1 MRYGK
6 AVTMVG
12 ANAEFEILRY
22 CAVGGS
28 AVNIGL
34 FLLDLTKGRLYWK
47 LRRDWS
53 NFASKKTADYL
64 SRLDRGL
71 REAQEKVGAVG
82 VLRYLGDSLSNV
94 LQLSEPEKLVTKDP
108 AVTLEQIFAER
119 IR

>member
-1 MRYGK
+1 
-6 AVTMVG
+6 MVG
-12 ANAEFEILRY
+12 GKAEFEILRY
-22 CAVGGS
+22 CAVGAS
-28 AVNIGL
+28 AVNIGV

-53 NFASKKTADYL
+53 NFASKNAAGYL
-64 SRLDRGL
+64 SRLERGL

-94 LQLSEPEKLVTKDP
+94 LQLSEREKIVMKDP
-108 AVTLEQIFAER
+108 LVTLEEIFAAR